1 MASAQG
7 EKGPLKTMKKTL
19 FLHIGYHKTGTKS
32 IQNFFWNNRFAFREK
47 GLLYPELGLSGPT
60 HAQFALSLPGER
72 DKFAVEIA
80 SVDCSARGSS
90 YEKYN
95 GPTAHD
101 LYCALGKVIEQT
113 ECTRILLSSECFL
126 EWVSPC
132 DIKCYVK
139 DHCNCDV
146 KIIVYL
152 RRQDLWIQS
161 VFNQVVKDPCLRY
174 AGNLAELPQMSW
186 LDYFST
192 LSGWADQFGVDN
204 IIVRQYEESLKLNN
218 GTISDILDVLE
229 LEERMNYQYPIGKV
243 RNAGLTSWQFK
254 ILHLFNQKSAGGE
267 LFRLVLDLFERQ
279 NSKLSIG
286 REVPLYLDYE
296 KAKELYNSFLEGNMK
311 IADKFLN
318 GMVPFYPPSR
328 EEYGSLEQVEL
339 DEVAQFLIFVFSS
352 GNIRV
357 VK

>member
-7 EKGPLKTMKKTL
+7 AKGPLKTMKKTL
-19 FLHIGYHKTGTKS
+19 FLHIGYHKTGTTS
-32 IQNFFWNNRFAFREK
+32 IQNFFWNNRFAFREE

-72 DKFAVEIA
+72 DKIVMEIA
-80 SVDCSARGSS
+80 SVDCSESGSA

-101 LYCALGKVIEQT
+101 LYCDLGKVIEQT

-161 VFNQVVKDPCLRY
+161 VFNQVVKDPYLRY
-174 AGNLAELPQMSW
+174 AGNLAELPQVSC

-192 LSGWADQFGVDN
+192 LSEWADQFGIKN
-204 IIVRQYEESLKLNN
+204 ILVRQYEESLKLKN

-229 LEERMNYQYPIGKV
+229 LEERMNYQYPVGKV
-243 RNAGLTSWQFK
+243 RNAGLTSWQIQ
-254 ILHLFNQKSAGGE
+254 ILHLFNQKAVDSE
-267 LFRLVLDLFERQ
+267 LFRLVLELFEKQ
-279 NSKLSIG
+279 SWKFSIE
-286 REVPLYLDYE
+286 REVPLYWDYE
-296 KAKELYNSFLEGNMK
+296 KARELYNSFLEGNMK
-311 IADKFLN
+311 IANKFLN
-318 GMVPFYPPSR
+318 GMDPFFPPSR
-328 EEYGSLEQVEL
+328 EEYGNRKPVDL
-339 DEVAQFLIFVFSS
+339 DTIAQLLIYVFARDYSK
-352 GNIRV
+352 V